1 MVSITKKQATFALIV
16 LALIVMSHNI
26 SSYFISGGI
35 KVSIDVWLLKKQTCV
50 FSSIDYEFW

>member
-16 LALIVMSHNI
+16 LALIVVSHNI

-50 FSSIDYEFW
+50 FSSMDSEFW

>member
-1 MVSITKKQATFALIV
+1 MVSITKKQAIFALIV

-50 FSSIDYEFW
+50 FSSMDSEFW